1 MFQNNGVLKKVSSKG
16 WCKKSIYK
24 TFVNILCSLLKI
36 ILIIV
41 EVPGGGGGG
50 TFIVYIGSVYFLF
63 IFIFCGLG
71 SKFECQYFWR
81 VVCKNR
87 FFFFGQGD
95 FWRCFGGLI
104 KHRICFGCL
113 MSKKGLFLM
122 RFGNF

>member
-1 MFQNNGVLKKVSSKG
+1 M
-16 WCKKSIYK
+16 
-24 TFVNILCSLLKI
+24 TFS
-36 ILIIV
+36 
-41 EVPGGGGGG
+41 
-50 TFIVYIGSVYFLF
+50 VYIGSVYFLF
-63 IFIFCGLG
+63 IFFFFVGWDQNLNVNILG
-71 SKFECQYFWR
+71 GGF
-81 VVCKNR
+81 CKNR